1 MIFQPITRVRKV
13 DPILVVFEIDH
24 STIPIVRLHFRNV
37 SNLEK
42 RKNKKKNIFRLRR
55 EMFQNGTN

>member
-42 RKNKKKNIFRLRR
+42 RKNKKKIFLD
-55 EMFQNGTN
+55 

>member
-1 MIFQPITRVRKV
+1 M
-13 DPILVVFEIDH
+13 LVVSEIDH
-24 STIPIVRLHFRNV
+24 WTIPIVRLHFRNV

-42 RKNKKKNIFRLRR
+42 RKNRNVFRLRR

>member
-1 MIFQPITRVRKV
+1 MNSQGIDVTTYIRKV
-13 DPILVVFEIDH
+13 DPILVVSEIDH

-37 SNLEK
+37 SDLEK
-42 RKNKKKNIFRLRR
+42 RKNIFRLRR